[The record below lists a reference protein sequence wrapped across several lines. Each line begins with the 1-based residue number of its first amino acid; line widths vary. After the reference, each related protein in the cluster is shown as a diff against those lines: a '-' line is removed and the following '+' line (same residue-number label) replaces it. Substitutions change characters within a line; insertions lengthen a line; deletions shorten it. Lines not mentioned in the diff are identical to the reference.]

1 MICSLYIFVHPALSH
16 QVFITLCTVILILL
30 PLLLAGIFWWARMDG
45 RECDS
50 RHREFIRECE
60 KLETRF
66 RKIILRAGIWQVY
79 FDSFKSAG
87 GKK

>member
-1 MICSLYIFVHPALSH
+1 MICSLYIFVNPGLSH

-30 PLLLAGIFWWARMDG
+30 SLLLIEILWWAHMDG

-66 RKIILRAGIWQVY
+66 RKIILRAEIWKVY
-79 FDSFKSAG
+79 LDSFKSAG
-87 GKK
+87 GKT